1 MYDIR
6 VVNDEEIATVYHGPL
21 GYALW
26 ALSTDAAGDL
36 QREALQRTI
45 MALYNYNQS
54 AKAYF
59 RAVQEG

>member
-1 MYDIR
+1 M
-6 VVNDEEIATVYHGPL
+6 VYHGPL